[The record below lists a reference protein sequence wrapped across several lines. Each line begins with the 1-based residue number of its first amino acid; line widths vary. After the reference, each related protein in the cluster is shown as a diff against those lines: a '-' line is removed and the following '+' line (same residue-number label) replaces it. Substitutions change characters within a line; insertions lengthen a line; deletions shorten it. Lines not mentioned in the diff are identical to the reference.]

1 MMDYRFDF
9 YILLYVA
16 SVVFLAFIVSE
27 YTEYSGMET
36 IKIWFYKIYL
46 KLKYIKFKR
55 LFNKTVKIIRI
66 SKKNNILSIDF
77 LNDTYE
83 ELEKAWNYI
92 NSGYSSIFTHDN
104 VNEAILN
111 IRKGTVLYT
120 LITEKL
126 ANALIKASEKG

>member
-1 MMDYRFDF
+1 MDYRFDF
-9 YILLYVA
+9 YILLYVT
-16 SVVFLAFIVSE
+16 SVVFLAFMVSE

-46 KLKYIKFKR
+46 KFKYIKFKR
-55 LFNKTVKIIRI
+55 LFNKTVKIICI

-77 LNDTYE
+77 LNDTYK
-83 ELEKAWNYI
+83 ELEKAWHYI
-92 NSGYSSIFTHDN
+92 NSGYSFIFIRDN
-104 VNEAILN
+104 VNEAIIN

-120 LITEKL
+120 LVTEKL

>member
-1 MMDYRFDF
+1 MDYRFDF
-9 YILLYVA
+9 YILLYVT
-16 SVVFLAFIVSE
+16 SVVFLAFMVSE

-46 KLKYIKFKR
+46 KFKYIKFKR

-77 LNDTYE
+77 LNDTYK
-83 ELEKAWNYI
+83 ELEKAWYYI
-92 NSGYSSIFTHDN
+92 NSGYSFIFIRDN
-104 VNEAILN
+104 VNEAIIN

-120 LITEKL
+120 LVTEKL
-126 ANALIKASEKG
+126 ANVLIKASEKG

>member
-1 MMDYRFDF
+1 MDYRFDF
-9 YILLYVA
+9 YILLYVT
-16 SVVFLAFIVSE
+16 SVVFLAFMVSE

-46 KLKYIKFKR
+46 KFKYIKFKR

-77 LNDTYE
+77 LNDTYK
-83 ELEKAWNYI
+83 ELEKAWHYI
-92 NSGYSSIFTHDN
+92 NSGYSFIFIRDN
-104 VNEAILN
+104 VNEAIIN

-120 LITEKL
+120 LVTEKL

>member
-1 MMDYRFDF
+1 MDYRFDF
-9 YILLYVA
+9 YILLYVT

-46 KLKYIKFKR
+46 KFKYIKFKR

-77 LNDTYE
+77 LNDTYK
-83 ELEKAWNYI
+83 ELEKAWHHI
-92 NSGYSSIFTHDN
+92 NSGYSFIFIRDN
-104 VNEAILN
+104 VNEAIIN

-120 LITEKL
+120 LVTEKL